1 MKSSMSL
8 LVNHSHPYSQK
19 SILQQSCIRF
29 SREIK
34 VFSELHRKVPLFMIR
49 AGASLLFP
57 KSLSLQQRR
66 LEPADSARQMY
77 NCGNKLDQNVSNF
90 STHIIRTIST
100 AADTKP
106 LLTQLPES
114 RPNFLE
120 GETSDCKFIPFPTS
134 HQQFKP
140 HLVRTILLNN
150 NSHSLLFTKDVFLKS
165 AMVSHS
171 VGSKVVFP
179 QKN

>member
-1 MKSSMSL
+1 MSL
-8 LVNHSHPYSQK
+8 LVNHSYPYSQK

-34 VFSELHRKVPLFMIR
+34 VFSESHRKVPLFMIW

-66 LEPADSARQMY
+66 LKPAESARQMH
-77 NCGNKLDQNVSNF
+77 NCGNILDQNVSNF
-90 STHIIRTIST
+90 STHIMRTTST
-100 AADTKP
+100 AADTKF

-120 GETSDCKFIPFPTS
+120 GQTSDCMFIPFPIS

-150 NSHSLLFTKDVFLKS
+150 NSHTLLFTKDVFLKS

-171 VGSKVVFP
+171 VGSKAVFP
-179 QKN
+179 HKN